1 MARQSFFATD
11 VDKLNWE
18 ISEQPVYTGSPL
30 HTVYDGTTQHNIKI
44 VEGVKAL
51 VRDDNK
57 DVLSI
62 KKDSYNPLTNARF
75 MEIAEFIK
83 QYSGFELS
91 GYQEYKNGAKVLGY
105 LKNTSD
111 VQKIGG
117 HVIEDYM
124 LIGNSFDGSTS
135 FFSGCVTELLRCT
148 NQFGR
153 INQVS
158 RIRHTLGNEG
168 KINELLEQIEQHF
181 ASRSYMYN
189 SFNRMGEKIVSDELF
204 EKALNYILEI
214 DVNTEIST
222 RKANQKDL
230 LTSCISTE
238 SRALGKNVWGLFN
251 GVTWYTTHELNSKEK
266 VKGNIFGTPYKINER
281 AFEFCNS
288 LVTA

>member
-11 VDKLNWE
+11 VKTLNWE
-18 ISEQPVYTGSPL
+18 ITEQPVQ
-30 HTVYDGTTQHNIKI
+30 TVFNGNIVTI
-44 VEGVKAL
+44 EGHKAL
-51 VRDDNK
+51 ARNDNGK
-57 DVLSI
+57 VLSI
-62 KKDSYNPLTNARF
+62 KKDSYNPLPNGRF
-75 MEIAEFIK
+75 MEIAELIK
-83 QYSGFELS
+83 KYSGFELT
-91 GYQEYKNGAKVLGY
+91 GYQEYKEGAKVLGY
-105 LKNTSD
+105 LKNNGD

-158 RIRHTLGNEG
+158 RIRHTSGNEV
-168 KINELLEQIEQHF
+168 KINEFLEQIKQHF
-181 ASRSYMYN
+181 KARSFMYN

-222 RKANQKDL
+222 RKANQKEL
-230 LTSCISTE
+230 LASCITAE
-238 SRALGKNVWGLFN
+238 SRELGKNVWGLFN

>member
-1 MARQSFFATD
+1 MARQSFFANN
-11 VDKLNWE
+11 VEKLNWE
-18 ISEQPVYTGSPL
+18 ITELPVQ
-30 HTVYDGTTQHNIKI
+30 TVFNNTTLTIGGYKTLARN
-44 VEGVKAL
+44 
-51 VRDDNK
+51 DNG

-75 MEIAEFIK
+75 MEIAELIK
-83 QYSGFELS
+83 KYSGFELT

-105 LKNTSD
+105 LKNNGD

-158 RIRHTLGNEG
+158 RIRHTANNEV
-168 KINELLEQIEQHF
+168 KINEFLEQIKQHF
-181 ASRSYMYN
+181 AQREYMYN
-189 SFNRMGEKIVSDELF
+189 SFNRMGEKIVSDEVF

-214 DVNTEIST
+214 DVNEEIST
-222 RKANQKDL
+222 RKLNQKEL
-230 LTSCISTE
+230 LASCIEAE
-238 SRALGKNVWGLFN
+238 SRELGKNVWGLFN

-266 VKGNIFGTPYKINER
+266 VKGNIFGTPYKLNER
-281 AFEFCNS
+281 AFNFCNN
-288 LVTA
+288 VVGV